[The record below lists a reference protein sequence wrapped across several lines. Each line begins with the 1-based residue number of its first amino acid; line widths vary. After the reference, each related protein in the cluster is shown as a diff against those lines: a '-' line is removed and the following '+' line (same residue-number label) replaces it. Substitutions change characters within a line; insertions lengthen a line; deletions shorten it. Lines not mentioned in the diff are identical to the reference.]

1 MEELT
6 LTEMMKK
13 IDERAKEFI
22 KNTDYKD
29 WDYQY
34 TRFEDDKAIILVGK
48 SFRGEW
54 DSNSL
59 EVLSEEF
66 NSENGI
72 QMYFDR
78 MKKEEIEW
86 QQKLDEIEKEQE
98 EKNKQLR
105 YEMYL
110 RFKKEFENNVLEEK

>member
-48 SFRGEW
+48 LFRGEW

-86 QQKLDEIEKEQE
+86 QQKRARIQKILEEQ
-98 EKNKQLR
+98 NKKARFEQ
-105 YEMYL
+105 YL
-110 RFKKEFENNVLEEK
+110 ELKKEFENDVLEEK

>member
-6 LTEMMKK
+6 FTEMMKK
-13 IDERAKEFI
+13 IDERAKEFL

-29 WDYQY
+29 WNYRY
-34 TRFEDDKAIILVGK
+34 TQIEDDKVIILVEK
-48 SFRGEW
+48 SFHGEW

-110 RFKKEFENNVLEEK
+110 KYKKEFENDVLEKN

>member
-48 SFRGEW
+48 LFRGEW

-86 QQKLDEIEKEQE
+86 QQKLDKIEKEQE

-110 RFKKEFENNVLEEK
+110 KYKKEFEDDVLEEK